1 MKIFFN
7 RQPVAGPWGGGSK
20 VLSAIVKECMDRNHE
35 VTYDLN
41 TAFDLIF
48 CFDPR
53 PDAKSDFHTLL
64 RSRDHNGCKIIQRV
78 GDLGTHGK
86 PELLDLVRL
95 TAQMADLVVFPSAGA
110 RDHAGINNKNL
121 AVIPN
126 APLRDFIVE
135 RKSCK
140 FNSPVRLVTHHW
152 SNNTMKGFDVYEAL
166 DDFCK
171 RSGKFT
177 FTFIGRKPDK
187 VLLQNHIP
195 PQDIQGLV
203 DLLPKHDIY
212 ITASRQEAGANHV
225 LEAMGMGLPVLY
237 HSDGGSINEYCN
249 ERGLAYDNSRMLIEI
264 LEKEDLHNMLKMP
277 KYTYSSDIMAKSY
290 VDMIECVFAS
300 QYKH

>member
-1 MKIFFN
+1 
-7 RQPVAGPWGGGSK
+7 
-20 VLSAIVKECMDRNHE
+20 
-35 VTYDLN
+35 
-41 TAFDLIF
+41 
-48 CFDPR
+48 
-53 PDAKSDFHTLL
+53 
-64 RSRDHNGCKIIQRV
+64 
-78 GDLGTHGK
+78 
-86 PELLDLVRL
+86 
-95 TAQMADLVVFPSAGA
+95 MADLVVFPSAWA
-110 RDHAGINNKNL
+110 RDRAAINNKNL

-126 APLRDFIVE
+126 APLNDFIVE
-135 RKSCK
+135 RESYKLG
-140 FNSPVRLVTHHW
+140 NPIRLVTHHW
-152 SNNTMKGFDVYEAL
+152 SNNTMKGFDVYEEL
-166 DDFCK
+166 DNFCK
-171 RSGKFT
+171 KSGKFT
-177 FTFIGRKPDK
+177 FTFIGRKPDD

-249 ERGLAYDNSRMLIEI
+249 ERGLAYDNARMLIEI